1 MSLIRIALAIA
12 TLMIAPEGHAQSLAD
27 AARKA
32 EEATAKQDQA
42 KPDEKKTDNAP
53 VRKVFTNAD
62 LKDAPPA
69 SATSP
74 ASAKPEVP
82 AKDTPNK
89 TTEKPGE
96 PVRDEAWWRARMTGL
111 RADVDQATAACV
123 PKAALVE
130 RLDKMV
136 ENVPPI
142 YTRTAHEVE
151 KARARAELETCVAL
165 VGTAKAAVG
174 AAEEEGRRAG
184 VVPGWLR

>member
-1 MSLIRIALAIA
+1 
-12 TLMIAPEGHAQSLAD
+12 
-27 AARKA
+27 
-32 EEATAKQDQA
+32 
-42 KPDEKKTDNAP
+42 
-53 VRKVFTNAD
+53 
-62 LKDAPPA
+62 
-69 SATSP
+69 
-74 ASAKPEVP
+74 
-82 AKDTPNK
+82 
-89 TTEKPGE
+89 
-96 PVRDEAWWRARMTGL
+96 MTGL

-130 RLDKMV
+130 RLDKMI